1 MCKVEDLFSY
11 TENKGKYGK
20 PLKRKGF
27 NEALAEVEQI
37 LSGAVTEKP
46 TPVPAA
52 GPVPG
57 PVPASVSIVLKMNG
71 SNSPMVGGTFCKLF
85 LFGKQKF
92 IYAAILFIS
101 WSLFGSHLDMVNNSV
116 SRIFYRLQQSG
127 SSYHRISKFCITV
140 TKF

>member
-11 TENKGKYGK
+11 TETKGKYGK

-52 GPVPG
+52 GPVP
-57 PVPASVSIVLKMNG
+57 ASVSIVLKMSG
-71 SNSPMVGGTFCKLF
+71 SNSQTVDGTFCKLF
-85 LFGKQKF
+85 ASFKQEL
-92 IYAAILFIS
+92 IYADFFFIS
-101 WSLFGSHLDMVNNSV
+101 WLLIWQSFGH
-116 SRIFYRLQQSG
+116 G
-127 SSYHRISKFCITV
+127 K
-140 TKF
+140 